1 MVSTAENTP
10 QSLFPE
16 CETAWGLV
24 QVLYDKELTGS
35 PSRTPVSGG
44 CCSYAAVLP
53 DANFPDIHPEGSPG
67 FSDPHAPHPTCP
79 GTLAPLVT
87 LWLAGANLL
96 SPGACGGPWKATANA
111 TLPPTR
117 YAQEKHWSLKSQF

>member
-1 MVSTAENTP
+1 M
-10 QSLFPE
+10 
-16 CETAWGLV
+16 
-24 QVLYDKELTGS
+24 
-35 PSRTPVSGG
+35 SGG

-79 GTLAPLVT
+79 GTLAPLIT

-96 SPGACGGPWKATANA
+96 SLGACGGPWKATADA

-117 YAQEKHWSLKSQF
+117 HPQEKHRSVKSQFQEKNMRCVMPMTEPSRSLDTIWRTLNKDK